1 MTGLRLGVH
10 SLRIQTGKY
19 ENVVSIRVE
28 ERKCLVRKEC
38 TEDEQRLLLYSKYET
53 IILLGVIIG

>member
-19 ENVVSIRVE
+19 ENAVSIPVE
-28 ERKCLVRKEC
+28 ERKCLVRKEF